1 MSERNGVTTQSGHT
15 GLPDDIERYRVN
27 LRDELDGVALYTHLA
42 AAEPDPVRRDL
53 FLQLAQAE
61 AKHAGIWREKLA
73 SAGIKEDPYV
83 PSFRTR
89 LLGRLARRFGPGFVM
104 PTIATA
110 EFSDRN
116 KYASQ
121 ADAQAISAEERGH
134 AAVVQEIARTSAP
147 TSAIGADI
155 ARAEPWHRGAS
166 GNNLRAAVLGAN
178 DGLVSNFCLIMGVA
192 GAGTGSRIILLT
204 GLAGLVAGACS
215 MALGEWLSVTNA
227 RELASTQI
235 AKEAAEIE
243 QTPQAEQHELA
254 LIYQAKGLPKEDAQ
268 RIAAELMSNKQA
280 ALDTLAREE
289 LGIDPTDLGGNPLS
303 AAATSFALFSAG
315 AVFPV
320 IPFVWMRGAAAVV
333 VSIAASATA
342 LCALGLLTSLF
353 NGRSPWFSAA
363 RQTVFGCAAAAVTFG
378 IGSLLGVSLS

>member
-1 MSERNGVTTQSGHT
+1 MAAE
-15 GLPDDIERYRVN
+15 DIKRYRDN
-27 LRDELDGVALYTHLA
+27 LRDELDGAALYTAIA
-42 AAEPDPVRRDL
+42 AAEPDPLRKDL

-61 AKHAGIWREKLA
+61 ARHAELWRGKLTA
-73 SAGIKEDPYV
+73 AGVREERYV

-89 LLGRLARRFGPGFVM
+89 LLAKLARRFGPAFVM
-104 PTIATA
+104 PTIAAA

-121 ADAQAISAEERGH
+121 PDAHAISAEERGH
-134 AAVVQEIARTSAP
+134 AAVVREMAGGPRRARVT
-147 TSAIGADI
+147 GADI
-155 ARAEPWHRGAS
+155 AQAEPWHRGAS
-166 GNNLRAAVLGAN
+166 GNNLRAAVLGAS
-178 DGLVSNFCLIMGVA
+178 DGLVSNFCLVMGVA
-192 GAGTGSRIILLT
+192 GAAAGNRVVLLT

-235 AKEAAEIE
+235 AKEAEEIE

-254 LIYQAKGLPKEDAQ
+254 LIYQAKGLQKADAE
-268 RIAAELMSNKQA
+268 RVAAELMSDKNA

-289 LGIDPTDLGGNPLS
+289 LGIDPQELGGNALA
-303 AAATSFALFSAG
+303 AAATSFALFSLG
-315 AVFPV
+315 AIFPV
-320 IPFVWMRGAAAVV
+320 APFLAFKGPRAIGT
-333 VSIAASATA
+333 SIALSAAA
-342 LCALGLLTSLF
+342 LCAIGLLTSLF

-363 RQTVFGCAAAAVTFG
+363 RQAVFGCAAAAITYV